1 MSIVNTGK
9 GTFVQKW
16 RPGEPIDHRK
26 LNQVV
31 DQINAMIMGAR
42 PPQQI
47 YPSSGDSPPM
57 TMERLQIVSIGND
70 YLVCCA
76 YDGATPLT
84 DSLFFVSKPPELRA
98 SRTEWNGI
106 TYEYADSQT
115 RTATNADLDEEE
127 QVVVPTYLEGDTIFA
142 VTNIV
147 SGTGVLD
154 ATGEDYGY
162 LDMNV
167 AGRAWAKASA

>member
-1 MSIVNTGK
+1 MSRVNTGK
-9 GTFVQKW
+9 GTPVQKW
-16 RPGEPIDHRK
+16 RAGEPIDHRK

-31 DQINAMIMGAR
+31 DQLNAMIKGAT
-42 PPQQI
+42 PIQQVF
-47 YPSSGDSPPM
+47 PSAGDSPPM

-76 YDGATPLT
+76 FDGVTPVT
-84 DSLFFVSKPPELRA
+84 DSLFFVSKPPELRR
-98 SRTEWNGI
+98 SRESWNGL
-106 TYEYADSQT
+106 TYVYEDSQT
-115 RTATNADLDEEE
+115 RTATNADEEEEE
-127 QVVVPTYLEGDTIFA
+127 QVIVPAYVEGDTIFA

-154 ATGEDYGY
+154 QDGVDYGY

-167 AGRAWAKASA
+167 AGRAWAKNDA